1 VNTALRPLTVN
12 EIIDS
17 RPLSGFQLWT
27 ILLCGAALTLDGFDA
42 QVIGYLAPSIVENL
56 RIPLRDFG
64 PIFSASLFGLM
75 IAAMASGPIADRW
88 GRKWAV
94 VVSVMTFAVF
104 SVLTAHASSAGE
116 LLVYRFLTGL
126 GLGGAMPNV
135 VALSSEYVP
144 RRLLQVFVAMLFV
157 GMPLGG
163 LIAGVTSSF
172 MVPRWGWRSV
182 FYFGGIVPLVLAVL
196 LILRLPESVRFLA
209 VRGENRRCSAL
220 LARISPDL
228 AGVQVGPSE
237 AAESRSKGTP
247 VKHLFT
253 EGRAAATILL
263 WIPFFM
269 NLLLLYFIVSWMPAL
284 LRQAG
289 MSISAG
295 VTATTFFS
303 VGGIIGSLLE
313 GPLIK
318 KWGAYLTLLA
328 EFGFCAAFIVSLSF
342 VGRWFA
348 LVVFVVLM
356 LGFLVTAA
364 QSGINAIA
372 ANFYPTPIRSTGVGW
387 ALGVGRVGSIIG
399 PVIAGVLLAMRWSP
413 QQIFVAGAL
422 PALCAGVAIIWG
434 NRLRGRANAYQPVS
448 EAG

>member
-1 VNTALRPLTVN
+1 MRQLTVS

-17 RPLSGFQLWT
+17 RPLSRFQLWT
-27 ILLCGAALTLDGFDA
+27 IVLCGVALTLDGFDA
-42 QVIGYLAPSIVENL
+42 QIIGYLAPSIIQDL
-56 RIPLRDFG
+56 HIPLRDFG

-75 IAAMASGPIADRW
+75 IAAMASGPVADRW

-94 VVSVMTFAVF
+94 VISVLMFAVF
-104 SVLTAHASSAGE
+104 SILTAHATSAGE
-116 LLVYRFLTGL
+116 LLAYRFLTGL

-163 LIAGVTSSF
+163 LIGGIASSIL
-172 MVPRWGWRSV
+172 VPLWGWRSV
-182 FYFGGIVPLVLAVL
+182 FYCGGILPLLLAVV
-196 LILRLPESVRFLA
+196 LIRQLPESVRFLA
-209 VRGENRRCSAL
+209 LRGGNSRKCAAI
-220 LARISPDL
+220 LARISPELGDTPIDVA
-228 AGVQVGPSE
+228 AGGEP
-237 AAESRSKGTP
+237 RSKGMP

-263 WIPFFM
+263 WVPFFM

-284 LRQAG
+284 LRESG
-289 MSISAG
+289 MSIAAG

-303 VGGIIGSLLE
+303 VGGIVGTLLE
-313 GPLIK
+313 GPVIRKL
-318 KWGAYLTLLA
+318 GAFPTLLA

-342 VGRWFA
+342 VSTVFP
-348 LVVFVVLM
+348 LVVTVVFM
-356 LGFLVTAA
+356 LGVLVTAA
-364 QSGINAIA
+364 QSGMNALA
-372 ANFYPTPIRSTGVGW
+372 ANYYPTPIRSTGVGW

-399 PVIAGVLLAMRWSP
+399 PVIAGVLLSMRWTP

-422 PALCAGVAIIWG
+422 PALFAGGAIVWG
-434 NRLRGRANAYQPVS
+434 NRLRGRGNAYQPVS
-448 EAG
+448 ELG